1 MIKVKLVHSKICCNP
16 NQRRTLQALGLRRI
30 HQVRE
35 LEDVPSVWGM
45 INKVIHLV
53 EVIKD

>member
-1 MIKVKLVHSKICCNP
+1 MIKVKLAHSKIGCNP
-16 NQRRTLQALGLRRI
+16 NQRRTLQALGLRKI

-35 LEDVPSVWGM
+35 LEDIPSVRGM

-53 EVIKD
+53 EIIKD